1 MSHVPQ
7 LLFSRSVL
15 RHGSSHWH
23 KFLVLIIRSSSLPEE
38 ILNTLVHLCKR
49 KFVPKTLLLT
59 LKLDGCFFLTTGILK
74 QIYCT
79 LQRFKD
85 WVFAFFRKNIML
97 KIRTINVKHLVI
109 NWRIN
114 NMDKLVFQ
122 CTVHTVDRVFVNQC
136 MFVHLDQRCYA

>member
-1 MSHVPQ
+1 MSHSCC
-7 LLFSRSVL
+7 LADLFYVTVL
-15 RHGSSHWH
+15 HIDTS
-23 KFLVLIIRSSSLPEE
+23 FDLVLIIRSSSLPKE
-38 ILNTLVHLCKR
+38 ILNTLVHFCKR

-85 WVFAFFRKNIML
+85 WVFAVFRKNIML

-122 CTVHTVDRVFVNQC
+122 STVHTADRVFVNLC
-136 MFVHLDQRCYA
+136 CSSGSEVLCLVH